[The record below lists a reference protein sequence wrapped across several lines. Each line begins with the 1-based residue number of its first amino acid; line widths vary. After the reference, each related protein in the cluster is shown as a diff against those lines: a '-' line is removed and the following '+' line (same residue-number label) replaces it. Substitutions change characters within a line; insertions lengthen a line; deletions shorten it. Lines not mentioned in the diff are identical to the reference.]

1 MKSCQYDKSFFL
13 CIEWLNKRDNVIFV
27 KVELLTKG
35 IQNLF
40 DLRQQHREVLQK
52 LIGKY
57 LLERL
62 RQNGQ
67 AQETGE
73 QQLVDV
79 SDGLAARGQ
88 RNSESHV

>member
-13 CIEWLNKRDNVIFV
+13 CIEWLNKRDNVIFM

-62 RQNGQ
+62 RQNEQG
-67 AQETGE
+67 QETGE

-79 SDGLAARGQ
+79 SDGLAARGE